1 MFKKVLLFIVFTL
14 LSVASF
20 ASLQDDFNSNLKD
33 YNFIKNSKNVTRFS
47 YKMVGDKFYD
57 IYEKSPKT
65 KLGEESLYYT
75 AYTFYNSYKR
85 FKNLLDRDDALK
97 YFRLLSSNFKS
108 NRGAEAYLKSA
119 EIYLEMKDI
128 PSAKFS
134 LDSVIHKYPK
144 TKYYTQAKKELAEIE
159 KKYSEPKVTRVVEAN
174 KNIQKEPDKQSPTN
188 DNENVKN
195 TNITPEKNAPR
206 VEIKNVKYWS
216 NEDYTRVAIEL
227 SGNAHFYKHW
237 LRENPEFNKPPR
249 LFVDIYNSV
258 INQSVPKT
266 MEINDGLLKALRW
279 GIYEKN
285 TTRVVLDIDSVN
297 DFTVFLM
304 ENPYRIII
312 DVSKDSLSK
321 KVSQKV
327 KTESKKGKDGQII
340 LDEGGD
346 KHTLASVFG
355 LKVKT
360 IVLDPGH
367 GGKDPGASY
376 HGIMEKD
383 INLDIALRVKKLLN
397 NYDSALKVLLTRETD
412 VFVPL
417 EERTAF
423 ANKNRSDIFVSIHQ
437 NASRNQDARGIETYV
452 LNVTKDKAALAV
464 AAFENQATEKS
475 LSDLQGILKDIMLN
489 SKLEESLMLANFVQ
503 NGLVSKTNDK
513 SLGVKQAPFYVLVGA
528 KMPSILIECGFISN
542 SETAYLYTT
551 EGYKD
556 KMADGIFKGL
566 LKYIEHYNGK

>member
-1 MFKKVLLFIVFTL
+1 MFKKFLFFLMFVL
-14 LSVASF
+14 LSVVSF
-20 ASLQDDFNSNLKD
+20 ASLQEDFNSNLKD
-33 YNFIKNSKNVTRFS
+33 YNFIKNSKSVTRFS
-47 YKMVGDKFYD
+47 YKMVGEKFYD
-57 IYEKSPKT
+57 IYEKSPKS
-65 KLGEESLYYT
+65 KLGEESLYYA

-85 FKNLLDRDDALK
+85 FKNTLDRDDSLK

-108 NRGAEAYLKSA
+108 NRGADAYLKSA

-134 LDSVIHKYPK
+134 LESVIHKYPK
-144 TKYYTQAKKELAEIE
+144 TKYFTQAKKQLSEIE
-159 KKYSEPKVTRVVEAN
+159 MKYAEPKVNKTVESK
-174 KNIQKEPDKQSPTN
+174 KNLQKEVDRQQLVTDN
-188 DNENVKN
+188 DNIKSDNVN
-195 TNITPEKNAPR
+195 PEKNAPR

-237 LRENPEFNKPPR
+237 LKENPEFNKPPR

-258 INQSVPKT
+258 INPSVPKT

-321 KVSQKV
+321 KVSQNV
-327 KTESKKGKDGQII
+327 KTEPKKSKEGKII

-346 KHTLASVFG
+346 RYTLASAFG

-360 IVLDPGH
+360 IVLDAGH
-367 GGKDPGASY
+367 GGKDSGASY

-412 VFVPL
+412 VFIPL

-437 NASRNQDARGIETYV
+437 NASRNQDAKGIETYV

-503 NGLVSKTNDK
+503 KELVSKTNDK

-542 SETAYLYTT
+542 PDTAHLYTT
-551 EGYKD
+551 EEYKD
-556 KMADGIFKGL
+556 KMAYGIFKGL